1 MLIRVGHCEESSF
14 GVTTKQSQ
22 NEIATPFGLAMTTL
36 NKFVSS
42 QRSKVFFDK
51 PPKGLWHR
59 AFWDKS
65 RRRKGDLNSQ
75 LSPFFI
81 NLPAR
86 ILPVD
91 LFIKGPEHGA
101 TLSSQFFLKPLV
113 QACRQMTD
121 TSVSGSH
128 GSRPAVKDPK
138 DQDSGGQ
145 GPAHAS
151 GRSPFHS
158 CFVGFDR
165 ASSTMKPRRHLRR
178 IGFNF
183 QFENVCD
190 RSEDGF
196 TSMVSF
202 LTVRIGQSACLFRKG
217 RDSPGFDLV
226 PHGLGFNRLPHFS
239 ISSS

>member
-1 MLIRVGHCEESSF
+1 MLIRVGHCEESRF

-145 GPAHAS
+145 SPAHTS
-151 GRSPFHS
+151 RRGSFHS
-158 CFVGFDR
+158 CFVNVHGST
-165 ASSTMKPRRHLRR
+165 SSMESGDHLRR
-178 IGFNF
+178 SRLYF
-183 QFENVCD
+183 QFENFCD

-196 TSMVSF
+196 ASVVSL
-202 LTVRIGQSACLFRKG
+202 LTVRIGQLACPFGKGGDSAGLDGIG
-217 RDSPGFDLV
+217 RTRCFD
-226 PHGLGFNRLPHFS
+226 RLTHFS